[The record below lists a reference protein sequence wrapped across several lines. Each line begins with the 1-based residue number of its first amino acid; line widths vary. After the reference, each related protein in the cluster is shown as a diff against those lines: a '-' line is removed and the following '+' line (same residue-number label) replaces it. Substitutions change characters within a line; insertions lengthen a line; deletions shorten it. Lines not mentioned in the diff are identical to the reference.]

1 MKNTKKIEFKPL
13 TPINS
18 NRAEAVNVRRRGDWM
33 EVTGTP
39 AAVCPKTT
47 DDRFLGADR
56 RGSRTYYFM
65 QRNGKDVI
73 MSGYRQDGTFTAV
86 QRTLFAD
93 GGSVTGFAVSGEF
106 VVMSTS
112 AGLRYLHF
120 NGSGY
125 DSLGGMVEMPEFAFG
140 TIMSATISTD
150 IAGIT
155 LKGSYPQWK
164 GTLAASD
171 RSGVER
177 AFRSAISELQTVA
190 SGEAAACSQSCFAWH
205 CACGTTVCSGAVQ
218 RHA

>member
-13 TPINS
+13 TPIDG
-18 NRAEAVNVRRRGDWM
+18 NRSEAVNVRRRGDWM

-93 GGSVTGFAVSGEF
+93 GGSVT
-106 VVMSTS
+106 
-112 AGLRYLHF
+112 
-120 NGSGY
+120 
-125 DSLGGMVEMPEFAFG
+125 
-140 TIMSATISTD
+140 
-150 IAGIT
+150 
-155 LKGSYPQWK
+155 
-164 GTLAASD
+164 
-171 RSGVER
+171 
-177 AFRSAISELQTVA
+177 
-190 SGEAAACSQSCFAWH
+190 
-205 CACGTTVCSGAVQ
+205 
-218 RHA
+218 